1 MNKFTTIIMGA
12 GIGKRMNSKVPKII
26 HKILGKPIISFVIDR
41 VKDIN
46 CPEVIVVVGK
56 HEKLIKAELG
66 RTVGYALQ
74 PIPLGTGDAA
84 KKGIAKATHNNIL
97 ILNGDIPLIS
107 EKTIGSL
114 ISHHKHEKADL
125 TILTCIMKNPSGYGR
140 VLRDKDNRISG
151 IIEQIDAT
159 AKQQQIKEINVGA
172 YYGNKKII
180 LAALNMI
187 KPQNNQG
194 ELYLTDIVKNLLENK
209 RRVIGFKTNDEEEMM
224 GINTKTDLARARRII
239 KERRFDRLMKKG

>member
-26 HKILGKPIISFVIDR
+26 HRILGKPIISFVIDR

-56 HEKLIKAELG
+56 HKNVIKAELG
-66 RTVGYALQ
+66 RTVKYALQ

-107 EKTIGSL
+107 EKTIASL
-114 ISHHKHEKADL
+114 ISYYEHEKADL
-125 TILTCIMKNPSGYGR
+125 AILTCVMRNPFGYGR
-140 VLRDKDNRISG
+140 VLRDKKSRISG

-159 AKQQQIKEINVGA
+159 PKQQRIKEINVGA

-187 KPQNNQG
+187 KTQNNQG
-194 ELYLTDIVKNLLENK
+194 ELYLTDIVKSLFENRK
-209 RRVIGFKTNDEEEMM
+209 TVIGFKTNDEEEMM
-224 GINTKTDLARARRII
+224 GINTKTDLARARCII
-239 KERRFDRLMKKG
+239 KERWSDRLMKKG